1 MAKNTSENVDV
12 VNTSSSEE
20 ELQHVSREEL
30 RQAKREAK
38 AAKHLAAEKAEKE
51 KAAANPDAK
60 KSQKG
65 KQTANG
71 SKPKLGQRI
80 AKAFKE
86 MISELKK
93 VTWPKWKTV
102 ASSTLIVLVVVV
114 FFLVVLTAMDAGLG
128 KLLEL
133 LVQKAGV

>member
-1 MAKNTSENVDV
+1 MAKNMPEGIG
-12 VNTSSSEE
+12 EE
-20 ELQHVSREEL
+20 DITHISREEL

-38 AAKHLAAEKAEKE
+38 AAKKNAAEKVQKE
-51 KAAANPDAK
+51 KQAQNPEAAK
-60 KSQKG
+60 KPQKG
-65 KQTANG
+65 KVQANANQ
-71 SKPKLGQRI
+71 KPKLGKRI

-102 ASSTLIVLVVVV
+102 LTSTTVVIIVVL
-114 FFLVVLTAMDAGLG
+114 FFLVILTAMDFGLG

-133 LVQKAGV
+133 LVKKAGA